1 VAGWNPKRGS
11 WLVWTVVAGAVAGA
25 PALAAAGEVY
35 AWRTDDGG
43 YAFADDVKSIPPR
56 YRDRAEVRQLGSL
69 GHYPRYTAQDDR
81 ATDEYQERLAERVER
96 LRQYNAGLAASTE
109 AASPGA
115 APARQPS
122 EIVILRSAGGS
133 RGGVDIGVPTDGPD
147 QPLVIETV
155 PTRRSGAPVTEHV
168 QVTRRGDRI
177 LSVSRPRL
185 RVWNV
190 SDVVDQE
197 ELLERGEAE

>member
-1 VAGWNPKRGS
+1 
-11 WLVWTVVAGAVAGA
+11 VWTVVAGAVAGA
-25 PALAAAGEVY
+25 PGLAAAGEVY

-43 YAFADDVKSIPPR
+43 YAFADDAKSIPPR
-56 YRDRAEVRQLGSL
+56 YRDRAEVRELGSL

-81 ATDEYQERLAERVER
+81 AMAEYEARLSERVER
-96 LRQYNAGLAASTE
+96 LRRRNADPAAPE
-109 AASPGA
+109 A
-115 APARQPS
+115 APAPGAPAPKPS
-122 EIVILRSAGGS
+122 ELVILRSAGGD
-133 RGGVDIGVPTDGPD
+133 RGGVDVGVPSDGSD
-147 QPLVIETV
+147 APLVIETV

-190 SDVVDQE
+190 SDVVDQD
-197 ELLERGEAE
+197 ELLEQAESE